1 MLALYLQFMKQIET
15 TTRLLDIL
23 LTLFTIIKMF
33 LVIGKKLAETLFLN
47 SILEVTIET
56 NEF

>member
-1 MLALYLQFMKQIET
+1 MKQIET
-15 TTRLLDIL
+15 ITRLLDIS
-23 LTLFTIIKMF
+23 LTLFTIIEVF